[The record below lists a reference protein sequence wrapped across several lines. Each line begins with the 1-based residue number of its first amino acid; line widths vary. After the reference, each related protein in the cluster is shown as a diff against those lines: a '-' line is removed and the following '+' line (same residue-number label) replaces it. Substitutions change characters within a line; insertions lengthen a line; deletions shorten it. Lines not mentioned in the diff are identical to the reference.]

1 MKVTLISYTQ
11 NAVELLIFTKNTR
24 LTMSPD
30 RLDEI
35 KAWSNERK
43 WNELEYMANT
53 IPSSWEF
60 VDYTF
65 MIEGVTRGF
74 THQLVRTRTAS
85 FAQQTMRVLDV
96 SQGKGWDYGTGP
108 SIANHIRGTTKPGH
122 DGGHTDLKMIYDD
135 AMANIAMTYQV
146 LVKNGATIEDARGVL
161 PTNILTNI
169 VMKINMRNF
178 VELIYKRSGPRVQQE
193 YRDVLTAMQAAVKEV
208 HPWIDLFI
216 DRTFDRAAAD
226 LDKEIMNF
234 DANELILDGGDG
246 DAWADP
252 VKLKAWRTKMLKL
265 VDQMRSKQ

>member
-11 NAVELLIFTKNTR
+11 DAVDLLIFTKNTR
-24 LTMSPD
+24 LTMTPD

-35 KAWSNERK
+35 KAWNSERK

-65 MIEGVTRGF
+65 SIEGVSRAF

-96 SQGKGWDYGTGP
+96 SQGKGWDYATGP
-108 SIANHIRGTTKPGH
+108 SINSEPSITGEEKIRAQAYH
-122 DGGHTDLKMIYDD
+122 NLMEE
-135 AMANIAMTYQV
+135 IAITY
-146 LVKNGATIEDARGVL
+146 KNLIKWGASIEDARGVL

-178 VELIYKRSGPRVQQE
+178 VELIYKRSGPRVQGE
-193 YRDVLTAMQAAVKEV
+193 YREVLRQMQVVVKEV
-208 HPWIDLFI
+208 HPWMQLFI

-226 LDKEIMNF
+226 LDKEI
-234 DANELILDGGDG
+234 ANVGEQLTPEG
-246 DAWADP
+246 AADKRNRM
-252 VKLKAWRTKMLKL
+252 VKL